1 MFQGIYILYYH
12 CWLDREVSFYYQAVN
27 YVVYVSTIW
36 YMFQLD
42 GICFNQM
49 LYVSTRCYMFQLQ
62 YMVYVSTRWYT
73 FQLDGICFNQMVYV
87 STRWYTFQLYDII
100 KFTFLRFLF
109 FSLKQITKISVRSN
123 KRTRPKRDYYSTKE
137 TVLVRSSIVL
147 HNCCVLKYHSLF
159 CFYPS
164 RYILL
169 TCDWLMTLRGFFI
182 KGEKKTFP

>member
-1 MFQGIYILYYH
+1 
-12 CWLDREVSFYYQAVN
+12 
-27 YVVYVSTIW
+27 
-36 YMFQLD
+36 
-42 GICFNQM
+42 
-49 LYVSTRCYMFQLQ
+49 
-62 YMVYVSTRWYT
+62 
-73 FQLDGICFNQMVYV
+73 MVYV

-169 TCDWLMTLRGFFI
+169 TCDWLMTLKGIFI
-182 KGEKKTFP
+182 KGDKKYYMRFLSLNIFSDIFLNSSRTVLFSILLI